1 MISEATT
8 RWRERLPIKRNEGEA
23 VHNSRALLPTAGT
36 TRRLA
41 LLTLLGAACAVAGP
55 GSGTVKIA
63 KDGAALAK
71 PAISA
76 DQLVREVVQNEIRA
90 QEADHTHWIYNLRKK
105 AEGKDQTWEVVET
118 KEGALERLVSS
129 GGHELS
135 PQEQE
140 KENAR
145 TRGLVNNAEELKK
158 KQHEREEDGRQAR
171 EMLKLLPEAFLYTYD
186 SKQSKL
192 SKLTRLNFKPN
203 PAYHP
208 ATREATVFHNME
220 GFLLVDGK
228 QKRLAQIDGTLTD
241 EVKFGGGLL
250 GHLQKGGHFS
260 VKQANVG
267 EGHWEVVSMA
277 VHMMGKALMFKTISV
292 EEEKYQTNFRRAPD
306 DLTLA
311 SAAELMEKGQLM
323 AAKKPAPSAKT
334 AKANAHN

>member
-1 MISEATT
+1 MT
-8 RWRERLPIKRNEGEA
+8 WRERLPIKLDGEVA
-23 VHNSRALLPTAGT
+23 VHNSRPLLPPAGT

-41 LLTLLGAACAVAGP
+41 LLTLLAAACAVAGP
-55 GSGTVKIA
+55 GTGTVKTA

-71 PAISA
+71 PAIPA
-76 DQLVREVVQNEIRA
+76 ERLVQEVVQTEIRA

-140 KENAR
+140 KENSR

-171 EMLKLLPEAFLYTYD
+171 EMLKLLPGAFLYTYD
-186 SKQSKL
+186 SRQSKL

-208 ATREATVFHNME
+208 ATREATVFHDME

-228 QKRLAQIDGTLTD
+228 QKRLAQIDGTLTE

-292 EEEKYQTNFRRAPD
+292 EEEKHLDNFRRAPD

-311 SAAELMEKGQLM
+311 SATELMEKGQLM
-323 AAKKPAPSAKT
+323 ASKKPAPSAKT
-334 AKANAHN
+334 ATAKAHN